1 MTHHPREVSAAL
13 LLFALCACS
22 SEKSVVEAK
31 GSCADVFKG
40 QICTWATT
48 RGDTLLEAG
57 ATVPLTTI
65 ENAPADHPFVWPPV
79 VAAAI
84 DMPAT
89 VTTQTGI
96 TQLTVFWE
104 QGGHPPGAYM
114 TPHFDF
120 HFYSIAESERMA
132 IDCKDLS
139 KPAVLPASYGLPDF
153 PLPPEMIPMM
163 GGVPALV
170 GLCVPNMGM
179 HALLSSEIERTDPF
193 ASSMVVG
200 YYKSAPIF
208 IEPMLSKAM
217 LMQKQSFDL
226 PVPEIPGQNGV
237 RPTKFRATYDTAQQ
251 AYRFTFS
258 EFRKP

>member
-1 MTHHPREVSAAL
+1 MTHHIPIASAVFLSIAL
-13 LLFALCACS
+13 AACS
-22 SEKSVVEAK
+22 SEPSVVEVK

-48 RGDTLLEAG
+48 KGDSLLEAG
-57 ATVPLTTI
+57 ATVPIASI
-65 ENAPADHPFVWPPV
+65 EGAPADIPMVWPPV
-79 VAAAI
+79 AAAALG
-84 DMPAT
+84 MPAV
-89 VTTQTGI
+89 VTTHTGI

-104 QGGHPPGAYM
+104 HGGHPPGAYM

-120 HFYSIAESERMA
+120 HFYIIPASQRTA

-139 KPAVLPASYGLPDF
+139 KPAALPASYALPDI
-153 PLPPEMIPMM
+153 PLPPDMM
-163 GGVPALV
+163 GMFGVPALV
-170 GLCVPNMGM
+170 GLCVPTMGM
-179 HALLSSEIERTDPF
+179 HALLNSEIERTDPF

-200 YYKSAPIF
+200 YYKTHPIF

-226 PVPEIPGQNGV
+226 PVPEIPGFLGT
-237 RPTKFRATYDTAQQ
+237 RATKFHASYDTAQQ

-258 EFRKP
+258 EFKKQ